1 MITTDELEAR
11 KLAVEEAINSVQLEG
26 LTLSQAQLDNFH
38 DYANGLITLEQMQ
51 QTTNKVYV
59 RDGHV

>member
-38 DYANGLITLEQMQ
+38 DYASGLITLEQMQ
-51 QTTNKVYV
+51 QTTNEVYL
-59 RDGHV
+59 RGGHV